1 MKLSERLAANIEAY
15 KETGFLDEWFRQ
27 HVTFASILPEI
38 KQLEQEL
45 ERKDELVRDLDRNQI
60 ASMANDILRDNN
72 NYLSQELERTKEKL
86 EECQYALESKF
97 AIIHDYATKIKDLK
111 QKLEQLDRALTK
123 NIVERQQ
130 QEIKL
135 YRELAVRDLA
145 LEKMSNEIRTP
156 KIYYLDEARRQL
168 ESEK

>member
-111 QKLEQLDRALTK
+111 QKLEHKDEEIEDYK
-123 NIVERQQ
+123 NLRQ
-130 QEIKL
+130 IDK
-135 YRELAVRDLA
+135 DLA
-145 LEKMSNEIRTP
+145 T
-156 KIYYLDEARRQL
+156 D
-168 ESEK
+168 SEMLNDLIEMLVHE